1 MLRQAVGGSSSA
13 PFYFNPLEFV
23 NKYNISNEFIDG
35 GIICNNPAFYAYLLA
50 KHIKGIKDDLRIIS
64 LGTGIALDK
73 NIDLNNPKSFNK
85 YKSS

>member
-1 MLRQAVGGSSSA
+1 
-13 PFYFNPLEFV
+13 
-23 NKYNISNEFIDG
+23 
-35 GIICNNPAFYAYLLA
+35 LA